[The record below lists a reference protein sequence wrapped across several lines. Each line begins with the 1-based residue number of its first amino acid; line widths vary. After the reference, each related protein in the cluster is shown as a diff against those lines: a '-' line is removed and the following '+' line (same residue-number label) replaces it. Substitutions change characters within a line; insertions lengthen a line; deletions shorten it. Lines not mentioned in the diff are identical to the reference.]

1 MKRICP
7 RGEGKI
13 HSSPSCAGGGSG
25 RDAVAA
31 LNLLPAAVLALTA
44 ALGAEDREVLAY
56 LVARSLQWPWP
67 AAAAAEEEKAGRRR
81 RRQLPSYC
89 GCFECYT
96 GYWFRWDSSPDREL
110 IHRAIE
116 GFEEHLASSEGR
128 RRGGR
133 RRHRRLGDRPE
144 RVTETA
150 AETAAEG
157 PAGEKSSS
165 SSSEDDAAEE
175 RDQLMATVEVKEGS
189 GGMNVAAAAAANYQ
203 HSAARGRRWRG
214 VMGLFT
220 SPLWSLWL
228 PGV

>member
-7 RGEGKI
+7 RGGGKI

-25 RDAVAA
+25 RDAAAA
-31 LNLLPAAVLALTA
+31 LNLLPAAILALTA

-67 AAAAAEEEKAGRRR
+67 AAAAAEEEKAGRRRR

-133 RRHRRLGDRPE
+133 RRHRRLGDRAE
-144 RVTETA
+144 RVT
-150 AETAAEG
+150 ETAAEG
-157 PAGEKSSS
+157 PAGEKSSSS

-175 RDQLMATVEVKEGS
+175 RDQLMAAVEVEEGS

-220 SPLWSLWL
+220 STLWSLWL